1 MELFT
6 LKLLFLFFPGIIAL
20 FIVETLTEY
29 QSKTNYYQIVYT
41 FVLGVLS
48 YFTLFLIKSL
58 PLFICQFI
66 CGSECSYP
74 KMSIFCFMKD
84 TKLNYMEIGLAT
96 IISILLGT
104 FLVYIIQN
112 GLFHKLANKL
122 HISNKFAGSSVWGH
136 ILNIKRLDTWVIV
149 RDIKNDLM
157 YEGWINAFSE
167 TFEHNELFLS
177 DVKVYKNSTGEE
189 LYHIDGLYITR
200 QPNELTIEYPNI
212 QEE

>member
-20 FIVETLTEY
+20 FIIETLTEY
-29 QSKTNYYQIVYT
+29 QSKNNYYQIVYT
-41 FVLGVLS
+41 FVLGILS
-48 YFTLFLIKSL
+48 YCTLFFIKL
-58 PLFICQFI
+58 LHLFICQII
-66 CGSECSYP
+66 CGNKCSYP
-74 KMSIFCFMKD
+74 KMSIFIFVKNIELD
-84 TKLNYMEIGLAT
+84 YMEILFAT
-96 IISILLGT
+96 GISILLGILFT
-104 FLVYIIQN
+104 YIIQN
-112 GLFHKLANKL
+112 GLFHKFANKI

-136 ILNIKRLDTWVIV
+136 ILNIKKLDTWVVV

-167 TFEHNELFLS
+167 KFENNELFLS
-177 DVKVYKNSTGEE
+177 DVKVYKNSSGEE

-200 QPNELTIEYPNI
+200 HPNELTIEYPNI